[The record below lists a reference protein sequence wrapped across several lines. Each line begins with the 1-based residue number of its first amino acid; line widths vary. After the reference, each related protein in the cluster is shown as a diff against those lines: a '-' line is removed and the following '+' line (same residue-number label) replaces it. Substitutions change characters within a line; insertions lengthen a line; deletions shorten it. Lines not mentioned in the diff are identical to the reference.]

1 MSTVAKRRK
10 YEKDI
15 SQFAEQTQESQPLN
29 YHLYF
34 ETEIE
39 KLNKSKCVVDSV
51 NFEVGLVGP
60 HSKHFSTLFLDD
72 ILSVESFEIVEEYE
86 DEEQESYI
94 LDFTS
99 DKQYKNTTYL
109 KDEWFT
115 MHIPLLGS
123 LIFVPPPYERGKK
136 MDAMLGMEFL
146 SSRWRKKLIGSC
158 RDTKLGASWEATQA
172 RYVVF

>member
-1 MSTVAKRRK
+1 M
-10 YEKDI
+10 
-15 SQFAEQTQESQPLN
+15 
-29 YHLYF
+29 
-34 ETEIE
+34 
-39 KLNKSKCVVDSV
+39 NKSECVVDSV

-94 LDFTS
+94 LDFTP
-99 DKQYKNTTYL
+99 DKQYKIIPHFKAEY
-109 KDEWFT
+109 FT
-115 MHIPLLGS
+115 MHISLLGS

-158 RDTKLGASWEATQA
+158 RDIKVGTSWEATQA
-172 RYVVF
+172 KVCFF